1 MSTTIL
7 VAEDE
12 IHIMTLIKF
21 KLRDAGYTI
30 IPAEDGKKALEL
42 AQTQHPDLILLDVMM
57 PYLNGYEVLDILRKD
72 EKTKNI
78 PVIMLT
84 AKSFQ
89 HEIDEGITRGAED
102 YITKPF
108 SPNDLVTRVQAVLA
122 RSQK

>member
-1 MSTTIL
+1 MAATIL
-7 VAEDE
+7 IAEDE

-57 PYLNGYEVLDILRKD
+57 PFLNGYEVFDILRKD
-72 EKTKNI
+72 ESTKHI
-78 PVIMLT
+78 PIIMLT

-102 YITKPF
+102 YIIKPF
-108 SPNDLVTRVQAVLA
+108 SPNDLITRIQAVLA
-122 RSQK
+122 RVKK